1 MAPGGKRSNGRWSTP
16 ATSDWISRTVRA
28 LVRKSAGNS
37 RGNPMETTTSAFV
50 HASSRS
56 SAARSPRI
64 TGSNAPEA
72 IRPTTLRRSAS
83 IGAVQR
89 TRGIGV
95 PDAAAGLGPFDA
107 TRSAFRVAARVALD
121 APFLEH
127 EGLATLWALRVQ
139 AFPEQLGG
147 IAGFLLHLDVRLD
160 RPAELVVRLHGRLN
174 AGLLHPDVP
183 LDRLR
188 DCVGDRV
195 DALPVVDC
203 DARAPDALELVD
215 DLVDRDAGAQAERD
229 EARDAFREGRR
240 VSAAAADLREDLE
253 QAFLVLVDGHVQRA
267 VSGEDLLR
275 STGDHV
281 GTRARPDH
289 GGLGWHLDVNRFRL
303 VRFCDADV
311 EDLVLARAVAVHRD
325 AFAVEVKGEQVRLL
339 HVLDGGL
346 PREINRLR
354 DGRVTPVLEG
364 GLHTNVPFRR
374 DVVRGGEDP
383 LPFLGDLLQAPR
395 RAVVVEDFLHEIVA
409 PESLAFCDFFKVVEE
424 IRQLLAVHNA
434 LVPDQAE
441 LGLAAAGRIRDHR
454 ERAGRRDRRDVRVA
468 KPQALLLV
476 SAALPRGIDAALL
489 GELRALIISGFL
501 DKLHDLAAPFDAF
514 LRIVRDL
521 EHEQHAREAHDP
533 EADLSRGVGH
543 LFDLLHWV
551 RVHVD
556 DVVQQADRRADRP
569 FEFLPVDVPAARGVA
584 PHMPRE
590 INRPQVARLVGQ
602 EWLFPALSNDKTVA
616 NHGMRSSFGEI
627 EDLAVADEFGASQ
640 HVLEFCP
647 IEPRISNL
655 RELGLLIIE
664 KTNFTPETFP
674 RLAENEQL
682 VQHTIGTIR
691 STLSRS
697 RYILEQ
703 SVPRS
708 AAPVPDPGE

>member
-1 MAPGGKRSNGRWSTP
+1 
-16 ATSDWISRTVRA
+16 
-28 LVRKSAGNS
+28 
-37 RGNPMETTTSAFV
+37 
-50 HASSRS
+50 
-56 SAARSPRI
+56 
-64 TGSNAPEA
+64 
-72 IRPTTLRRSAS
+72 TTLRRSAS
-83 IGAVQR
+83 IGAVKR

-188 DCVGDRV
+188 DCVG
-195 DALPVVDC
+195 
-203 DARAPDALELVD
+203 
-215 DLVDRDAGAQAERD
+215 
-229 EARDAFREGRR
+229 
-240 VSAAAADLREDLE
+240 
-253 QAFLVLVDGHVQRA
+253 
-267 VSGEDLLR
+267 
-275 STGDHV
+275 TG
-281 GTRARPDH
+281 ARPDQ
-289 GGLGWHLDVNRFRL
+289 GGLGWHLDANRFGL

-602 EWLFPALSNDKTVA
+602 EWLFPALSNNKTVA

-708 AAPVPDPGE
+708 AAPV